1 MKRMI
6 KKIVLALVA
15 VMFLNLHFIFV
26 HANTEAAI
34 ENGTETYGLNDV
46 VNTLEQYVEDVNLED
61 VKEKLL
67 RGNSLDMS
75 NIFNVVGNALFKE
88 VKLGLKTAVEILSVL
103 VLIGIIKCLELE
115 KGSLEKVVST
125 LSFLVIT
132 SMILK
137 NYTIILTLFKTT
149 ITNITNITEIISPVI
164 LGILIATGEVVTSG
178 IIGPVIMFLTSL
190 VGVVINYAI
199 LPLLNISLVF
209 RIISNAS
216 DAVNLDKLGGFLASS
231 AMWITSIAFTIILGV
246 LGLETSVTTSV
257 DEVTIKT
264 AQAALSNLV
273 PVVGKFVS
281 DSAEIVMGA
290 SEVIG
295 KAVGVIG
302 ILVIFIALLLPAI
315 KILVLCGIYNLLDG
329 ISEMLVKD
337 GKTSG
342 IIGAFAKQYSKLAGI
357 MIGTGVTFVITIALA
372 ISLIG
377 KAVGG

>member
-1 MKRMI
+1 MRRI
-6 KKIVLALVA
+6 LNKIVFAIVA
-15 VMFLNLHFIFV
+15 VIFFNNSFLFIY
-26 HANTEAAI
+26 ANTNDAI
-34 ENGTETYGLNDV
+34 EKGIETYGLNDM
-46 VNTLEQYVEDVNLED
+46 VNTLEQYVDEVNLDD

-67 RGNSLDMS
+67 KGNGLDMS
-75 NIFNVVGNALFKE
+75 NIFKIVGNTLFKE
-88 VKLGLKTAVEILSVL
+88 IKLELKTAVEILSVL

-115 KGSLEKVVST
+115 KGSLDKVVNI
-125 LSFLVIT
+125 LSFLILT

-137 NYTIILTLFKTT
+137 NYISILTLFKDT
-149 ITNITNITEIISPVI
+149 IGSIINITEIISPVI

-190 VGVVINYAI
+190 VGVAINYVV

-209 RIISNAS
+209 RIISSVS
-216 DAVNLDKLGGFLASS
+216 DAVNLDKLGGFLSSS
-231 AMWITSIAFTIILGV
+231 AMWITSIAFTIVLGV
-246 LGLETSVTTSV
+246 LGLETSVSTSV
-257 DEVTIKT
+257 DEITVKT
-264 AQAALSNLV
+264 AQAAISNLV

-302 ILVIFIALLLPAI
+302 ILVIFIVLLLPAI
-315 KILVLCGIYNLLDG
+315 KILIIGGIYSLLEG

-337 GKTSG
+337 GKISG
-342 IIGAFAKQYSKLAGI
+342 IVGTFAKQYNKLAGI
-357 MIGTGVTFVITIALA
+357 MIGLGVTFVITIALA

-377 KAVGG
+377 KAVGS